1 MMKKV
6 LTTILI
12 ISFSLVF
19 VGAVSFAA
27 ETESVVKLAQAKSTQ
42 LVNINSADTKK
53 LKTLTGITDDYAT
66 KIIDGRP
73 YKKKEELTTRNIIP
87 ASVYENIKN
96 KITVI
101 DLT

>member
-1 MMKKV
+1 MKKV

-19 VGAVSFAA
+19 VCSFSFATD
-27 ETESVVKLAQAKSTQ
+27 TESVVKLAQSKSTR
-42 LVNINSADTKK
+42 LININSADAAK
-53 LKTLTGITDDYAT
+53 LKTLTGITDDYAA
-66 KIIDGRP
+66 KIINGRP
-73 YKKKEELTTRNIIP
+73 YKKKEELKTRNIIP
-87 ASVYENIKN
+87 ASVYEKIKN

>member
-19 VGAVSFAA
+19 ISAFSFATD
-27 ETESVVKLAQAKSTQ
+27 TESVVKLTQ
-42 LVNINSADTKK
+42 MESAPLVNVNAAD
-53 LKTLTGITDDYAT
+53 KTTLMSLPGITDTYAQ

-73 YKKKEELTTRNIIP
+73 YKKKEELKTRNIIP
-87 ASVYENIKN
+87 ASVYNKIKN

-101 DLT
+101 NLA